1 MRQRV
6 PLWGAVR
13 IAVER
18 EPLTNLLAGHITLH
32 VYNAPP
38 VPAQR
43 IDFIL
48 EYDVS
53 YVETALV
60 A

>member
-1 MRQRV
+1 M
-6 PLWGAVR
+6 LT
-13 IAVER
+13 E
-18 EPLTNLLAGHITLH
+18 ENPLTDLLAGHIKLH

-38 VPAQR
+38 VPLQLV
-43 IDFIL
+43 DFIL

-53 YVETALV
+53 YVTAALT